1 MVAYWYL
8 MRAALA
14 FTGMLVL
21 SVSLLLR
28 SLPSS
33 GYRFERL
40 VPSDVLALLVI
51 RQPPADLD
59 FLKEAKLRQWIDIDV
74 EALRQRIPMDV
85 RKEIENLFQD
95 DVDTVWVLVHA
106 FSQSK
111 DAWKPQFTM
120 VLVPRPFH
128 AELVELRAE
137 LLTIKLLGGSEAL
150 VAEQGPI
157 RAYYQKAGGRSLYRA
172 RMPGFLLISN
182 TEEGLRKTLR
192 CFSGFDPSIAESLPF
207 RRVQAHLRVNDGF
220 FLYVNSAELFPL
232 LPQFGYSLTWAH
244 GEMFD
249 KFYVVPGN

>member
-1 MVAYWYL
+1 

-21 SVSLLLR
+21 SVSLLFR

-51 RQPPADLD
+51 RQPPPDLD
-59 FLKEAKLRQWIDIDV
+59 FLKEARLRQWIDIDV
-74 EALRQRIPMDV
+74 EALRQRVPPEV
-85 RKEIENLFQD
+85 RAEIGKLFQSD
-95 DVDTVWVLVHA
+95 LDAAWILVHA
-106 FSQSK
+106 FSQTK
-111 DAWKPQFTM
+111 DAWKPQFTL
-120 VLVPRPFH
+120 VLVPKPFH
-128 AELVELRAE
+128 AELVELRTE
-137 LLTIKLLGGSEAL
+137 LLAIKLLGGSEAL

-157 RAYYQKAGGRSLYRA
+157 KVYYTKTGGRSLYRA

-192 CFSGFDPSIAESLPF
+192 CFSGFDRNIAGSLPF

-232 LPQFGYSLTWAH
+232 LPQFGYSLRWER

-249 KFYVVPGN
+249 KFYVVPGE

>member
-1 MVAYWYL
+1 

-51 RQPPADLD
+51 RQPPPDLD

-74 EALRQRIPMDV
+74 EALRQRVPV
-85 RKEIENLFQD
+85 EIREQMADLFQD
-95 DVDTVWVLVHA
+95 DLDTAWVLVHA
-106 FSQSK
+106 FSPTK
-111 DAWKPQFTM
+111 DAWKPQFTL
-120 VLVPRPFH
+120 VLVPKPFH

-137 LLTIKLLGGSEAL
+137 LMTIKLLGGSEAL

-157 RAYYQKAGGRSLYRA
+157 KAYYRKTGGRSLYRA
-172 RMPGFLLISN
+172 RMPGFLLVSN

-192 CFSGFDPSIAESLPF
+192 CFSGFDPSIAQSLPF
-207 RRVQAHLRVNDGF
+207 RRVQAHLPLNKGF
-220 FLYVNSAELFPL
+220 FLYVNSAQLFPL
-232 LPQFGYSLTWAH
+232 LPQFGYSLTWAE

>member
-21 SVSLLLR
+21 SVSLLLC
-28 SLPSS
+28 SLPTS

-40 VPSDVLALLVI
+40 VPSDVLALLII
-51 RQPPADLD
+51 RQPPANLD
-59 FLKEAKLRQWIDIDV
+59 FLKEARLQQWIDVDV
-74 EALRQRIPMDV
+74 EALRRRISPEV
-85 RKEIENLFQD
+85 RTEIENLFQAD
-95 DVDTVWVLVHA
+95 LDTAWVLVHS
-106 FSQSK
+106 FSQKK
-111 DAWKPQFTM
+111 DTWKPQFTL
-120 VLVPRPFH
+120 VLVPKPFH

-137 LLTIKLLGGSEAL
+137 LLAIKLLGGSEAL

-157 RAYYQKAGGRSLYRA
+157 RVYYKKTGGSLYRA

-192 CFSGFDPSIAESLPF
+192 CFSGFDPSIARSLPF
-207 RRVQAHLRVNDGF
+207 RRVQAHLPVRQGF
-220 FLYVNSAELFPL
+220 FLYVNSAELFPV
-232 LPQFGYSLTWAH
+232 LPQFGYSLTWAE